1 MVLFLVQNK
10 NFEHQFKFDICVKK
24 IPELRPNARMAQN
37 KPSSFK
43 DQFAALK
50 HIPALFGLIWRTNRW
65 LMLINLLLRLVRS
78 SLPVITLFVAK
89 NIVDE
94 VVRLSQSHVIT
105 QTTFKAFLTE
115 GSWLMTL
122 IVLEFAI
129 VALSEIIGRGISLT
143 EILLGDLF
151 SNQSSMEIIR
161 HAATLDLYQFEDPQF
176 YDKLERARR
185 QTTGR
190 TVLMTQVF
198 EQAQDIITILFLG
211 AGLLFFNPWL
221 ILILVLAVIPT
232 LFGEIYFNQK
242 VYSLTLSWTPERRE
256 LDYLRYIGASD
267 ETAKEIKMFGLAE
280 FLSTRFKTISDRYF
294 EANKKIAIRR
304 AVIGTALSIVGTLS
318 YYGAYIY
325 IILQTV
331 GGIISLGTMTF
342 LAGSFERM
350 RSMLQSIMLRFSRIA
365 ESALYLQDY
374 FDFLSIKPLMKTG
387 GGLPVPK
394 PIREGFVFDNVS
406 FKYLNSEKYAVK
418 NLSFELKAGEK
429 LALVGENGAGKT
441 TIVKLL
447 ARLYEP
453 TEGGIR
459 LDGRDLRDY
468 DPHQLREAVGVI
480 FQDYIRF
487 AMTASENIAIG
498 NIGEIENQPQI
509 EDSAQK
515 SLADTVIEPL
525 PAKYQQM
532 LGRRFTGGV
541 DLSGGQWQK
550 IALARAYMRDA
561 QLLILDEPT
570 AALDARAEHE
580 VFIRFAEL
588 TKGKSAVLISHRF
601 STVRMADRI
610 LFLENG
616 QRLEMGTHEELMA
629 QGGKYAELF
638 NLQAK
643 GYV

>member
-1 MVLFLVQNK
+1 
-10 NFEHQFKFDICVKK
+10 
-24 IPELRPNARMAQN
+24 MAQN
-37 KPSSFK
+37 KESSFK
-43 DQFAALK
+43 DQFAALG
-50 HIPALFGLIWRTNRW
+50 HIPALFRLIWRTNRW
-65 LMLINLLLRLVRS
+65 LMLTNLILRLIRS
-78 SLPVITLFVAK
+78 SLPLITLFIAK
-89 NIVDE
+89 NIIDE
-94 VVRLSQSHVIT
+94 VVKLSQSHAIT
-105 QTTFKAFLTE
+105 DITFKAFITE
-115 GSWLMTL
+115 GSWLLTL
-122 IVLEFAI
+122 IVLEFGV
-129 VALSEIIGRGISLT
+129 VAFSEIIGRGISLT

-280 FLSTRFKTISDRYF
+280 FLATRFKTISDRYF
-294 EANKKIAIRR
+294 EANKIIAVRR
-304 AVIGTALSIVGTLS
+304 AMTGTALSIVGTLS
-318 YYGAYIY
+318 YYGAYIF

-350 RSMLQSIMLRFSRIA
+350 RNMLQSIMLRFSRIA

-374 FDFLSIKPLMKTG
+374 FDFLNITPMMKTG
-387 GGLPVPK
+387 GGLPVPN
-394 PIREGFVFDNVS
+394 PIREGFTFDNVS
-406 FKYLNSEKYAVK
+406 FKYLNSDKYAVK

-453 TEGGIR
+453 TEGVIR
-459 LDGRDLRDY
+459 LDGRDLREY
-468 DPHQLREAVGVI
+468 NPQELREAVGVI

-498 NIGEIENQPQI
+498 NIGSIGNQPQI
-509 EDSAQK
+509 VDSAQK

-525 PAKYQQM
+525 PEKYKQM

-588 TKGKSAVLISHRF
+588 TKGKTAVLISHRF

-629 QGGKYAELF
+629 YGGNYAELF
-638 NLQAK
+638 KLQAK